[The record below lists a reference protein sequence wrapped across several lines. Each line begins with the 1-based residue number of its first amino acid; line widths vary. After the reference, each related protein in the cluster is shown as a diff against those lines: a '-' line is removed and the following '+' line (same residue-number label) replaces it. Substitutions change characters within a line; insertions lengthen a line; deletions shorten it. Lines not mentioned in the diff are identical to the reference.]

1 MSLSDKIRAL
11 LSGLLRPY
19 RGLPPQ
25 IHDKAVQQDETDS
38 GNETDDGG
46 DALLKSIKPKRFG
59 LEVLPANP
67 SSIFIRRPV
76 ATTLLT
82 IALALAGAVAFR
94 LLPIAPLPEMDF
106 PVIFVKANLPG
117 AGPESMAATVAT
129 PLERAL
135 GHIAGVNE
143 ITSRSSL
150 GSAQVIMQFEAS
162 RDINGAARDVQAAIN
177 AARSTLPTMPSNP
190 TYRKVNPSGAPI
202 LILRLTSDTVP
213 NY

>member
-1 MSLSDKIRAL
+1 MSLSDKIRAI

-19 RGLPPQ
+19 RGVPPQ
-25 IHDKAVQQDETDS
+25 LQNKAARQDCTDP
-38 GNETDDGG
+38 DDGTDG
-46 DALLKSIKPKRFG
+46 GEEALIKSVRPKRFG
-59 LEVLPANP
+59 PEVLPANP

-162 RDINGAARDVQAAIN
+162 RGA
-177 AARSTLPTMPSNP
+177 
-190 TYRKVNPSGAPI
+190 
-202 LILRLTSDTVP
+202 
-213 NY
+213 